1 MIKRLVLLAL
11 VSVLVLLVATGA
23 TTVEHRTNEISF
35 STLKTKCL
43 IDTPMSSA
51 DYEIDE
57 RRLRFDGH
65 FPVKGAEPDV
75 GYRYRQTKDT
85 ILFAVN
91 SSSGARHTDFSGECM
106 SSAVYDAVTP
116 RIKPGRYL
124 LQIRHNGGVKR
135 EAYISVGE

>member
-1 MIKRLVLLAL
+1 MVKKLVLLAS
-11 VSVLVLLVATGA
+11 VSVLTLLVLAGA
-23 TTVEHRTNEISF
+23 TTEEHRTNEISF

-51 DYEIDE
+51 EYEIDE

-91 SSSGARHTDFSGECM
+91 SSSGARHTDFLGECM

-124 LQIRHNGGVKR
+124 LQIRHNGGVER